1 MDLLLITD
9 ENKSHQRLYVSKILT
24 DLFVI
29 RQKIRI
35 KNTFADIA
43 YNVLEVKR
51 SCKNE
56 HKKVCLKKNGNQGIK
71 LRNSSINFKKLFQA
85 ISCAI

>member
-9 ENKSHQRLYVSKILT
+9 ENNKHQRLYVSKILT

-43 YNVLEVKR
+43 YVLEVKR

>member
-1 MDLLLITD
+1 MDLLLTTD
-9 ENKSHQRLYVSKILT
+9 EKSHQRLYVSKILT
-24 DLFVI
+24 DLFII

-35 KNTFADIA
+35 KNTSADIA

-56 HKKVCLKKNGNQGIK
+56 HKKVCLKKNDNQGIK
-71 LRNSSINFKKLFQA
+71 LRSSSINFKKLFQTV
-85 ISCAI
+85 SCAI